1 MFRSLRFRLPALF
14 LLGIVVSGLI
24 AAVVALRLFQDYVLD
39 RSKASLRR
47 EAIGLTEVFARQAI
61 TANNTGELPHIAKQL
76 ERATGD
82 RLFYIGVNPVPGG
95 TIGLKRLPESVV
107 DWRSGHT
114 TTFEFTPPGSDHTL
128 LAVARPLKLNRK
140 GPAFGDLIVATPK
153 TELTQRW
160 VTLLYRLALAS
171 LGGILVAGLLGW
183 YLSRRI
189 TRPVLALSRASD

>member
-82 RLFYIGVNPVPGG
+82 RLFYIGVDPIPGG
-95 TIGLKRLPESVV
+95 SIGLKKLPEATVN
-107 DWRSGHT
+107 WRSGRT
-114 TTFEFTPPGSDHTL
+114 ITFEFTPPGNSKRY
-128 LAVARPLKLNRK
+128 LAVARPLLLSTK
-140 GPAFGDLIVATPK
+140 GPACGD
-153 TELTQRW
+153 
-160 VTLLYRLALAS
+160 
-171 LGGILVAGLLGW
+171 
-183 YLSRRI
+183 
-189 TRPVLALSRASD
+189 